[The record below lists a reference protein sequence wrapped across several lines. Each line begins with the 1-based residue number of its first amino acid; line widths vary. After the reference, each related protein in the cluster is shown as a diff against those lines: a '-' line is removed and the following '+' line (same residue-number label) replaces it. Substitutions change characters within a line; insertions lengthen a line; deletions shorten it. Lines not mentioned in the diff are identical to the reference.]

1 MTAVLTL
8 VEVTKKLIGIVPIFP
23 SNFIIQLSLH
33 KLIGFYEPEIE
44 LEKILKKLRNGGIK
58 YIYLWGH

>member
-44 LEKILKKLRNGGIK
+44 LEKSSEKTQKR
-58 YIYLWGH
+58 W